1 MLFYSKGKVG
11 TLYIT
16 IETFSKSER
25 EEEEAN
31 NKKKKRKKR
40 REGMWVEGV
49 KVNEN
54 WTLWVVED

>member
-1 MLFYSKGKVG
+1 MCVVYSKGKVA

-25 EEEEAN
+25 EEEEEEEARN
-31 NKKKKRKKR
+31 KR
-40 REGMWVEGV
+40 RKGMWVEGV

-54 WTLWVVED
+54 WTLW

>member
-1 MLFYSKGKVG
+1 VLFYSKGKVG

-25 EEEEAN
+25 EEEA
-31 NKKKKRKKR
+31 KTTTKKRNKR
-40 REGMWVEGV
+40 RKGMWVEGV

-54 WTLWVVED
+54 WTLW